1 MARSGTREGQ
11 TPAIRREGFRLP
23 IFRKRA
29 RLYVDGFNL
38 HHAILDLSR
47 RELLWLDLMALG
59 RALLPPGERL
69 MGTVWVSAHR
79 PQRRDRMQALMAYE
93 DALSA
98 RGVRCLMGHF
108 VVHGDHCHACGHQW
122 MDATEKQSDV
132 NLALSIAADAAADR
146 FDTAYIVTTDGDHAA
161 TVRFVHEAYPTKRIV
176 SVAPPGRGHNRQLLE
191 WAHARTE
198 IEIAMLEQCC
208 LPERILTRSGYV
220 ERPEGWRA
228 RGDTVPPSPPPPQSP
243 VPDISRGHLRLV
255 VSNSP
260 P

>member
-1 MARSGTREGQ
+1 MARSGTKAGQ
-11 TPAIRREGFRLP
+11 VPAIRRDRFRLP
-23 IFRKRA
+23 LFRRRA

-38 HHAILDLSR
+38 HHAILDLNR

-69 MGTVWVSAHR
+69 TGTVWVSAHR
-79 PQRRDRMQALMAYE
+79 PQRKDRMQALMAYE
-93 DALSA
+93 AALSA

-132 NLALSIAADAAADR
+132 NLALAMAADAAADR
-146 FDTAYIVTTDGDHAA
+146 FDTAYILTTDGDHAA
-161 TVRFVHEAYPTKRIV
+161 TTRFLHESYPDKRIV

-198 IEIAMLEQCC
+198 IEVAMLERCG
-208 LPERILTRSGYV
+208 LPERVLTRSGYV
-220 ERPEGWRA
+220 ERPTGWRSRA
-228 RGDTVPPSPPPPQSP
+228 EGPPAPEPSPPTPEIQ
-243 VPDISRGHLRLV
+243 RGHLRLV
-255 VSNSP
+255 VSNA
-260 P
+260 

>member
-1 MARSGTREGQ
+1 MARSGAKAGQ
-11 TPAIRREGFRLP
+11 VPAIRRDGFRLP
-23 IFRKRA
+23 LFRKRA

-38 HHAILDLSR
+38 HHAILDLNR

-59 RALLPPGERL
+59 QALVTPRERL
-69 MGTVWVSAHR
+69 AGTVWVSAHR
-79 PQRRDRMQALMAYE
+79 PQRKDRMQALMAYE
-93 DALSA
+93 AALST

-146 FDTAYIVTTDGDHAA
+146 FDTAYILTTDGDHAA
-161 TVRFVHEAYPTKRIV
+161 TTRFLHEGYPDKRIV

-198 IEIAMLEQCC
+198 IEIPMLERCG
-208 LPERILTRSGYV
+208 LPDRILTRSGYV
-220 ERPEGWRA
+220 ERPSGWRSRA
-228 RGDTVPPSPPPPQSP
+228 EGPPAPEPSPPTPETQ
-243 VPDISRGHLRLV
+243 RGHLRLV
-255 VSNSP
+255 VSNGG
-260 P
+260 

>member
-1 MARSGTREGQ
+1 MARSGTRGGQ
-11 TPAIRREGFRLP
+11 TPAIRRDGFRLP

-38 HHAILDLSR
+38 HHAILDLNR
-47 RELLWLDLMALG
+47 HELLWLDLAALG
-59 RALLPPGERL
+59 RALLPPDERL
-69 MGTVWVSAHR
+69 AGTVWVSAHR

-93 DALSA
+93 GALGA

-161 TVRFVHEAYPTKRIV
+161 TTRFLHESYPRKRIV

-191 WAHARTE
+191 WVHARTE
-198 IEIAMLEQCC
+198 IEIGMLERCG
-208 LPERILTRSGYV
+208 LPERVLTRSGYV
-220 ERPEGWRA
+220 ERPMGWQA
-228 RGDTVPPSPPPPQSP
+228 NEEVTPPPSTPSP
-243 VPDISRGHLRLV
+243 SVPDIRRGHLRLV
-255 VSNSP
+255 VSNASS
-260 P
+260 